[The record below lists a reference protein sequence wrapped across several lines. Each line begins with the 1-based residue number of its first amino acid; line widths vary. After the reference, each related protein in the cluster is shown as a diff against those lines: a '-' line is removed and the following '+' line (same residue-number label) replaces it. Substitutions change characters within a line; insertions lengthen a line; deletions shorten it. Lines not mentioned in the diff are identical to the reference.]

1 MKYQG
6 RAALASLAIHGV
18 FIAAVTGIAAF
29 TVPAPRA
36 LAIDFS
42 IEKSAVMEPPALPVP
57 EPEPTPRQTRRPAP
71 LPVKEEEAF
80 PDTATQDTSDTTV
93 EFADEEPGNAKD
105 QPILVASIGMT
116 GIQQDTGKIREQERQ
131 RYLKEQFEY
140 LRNIIY
146 RKAVYPPLALEMNIT
161 GTVMLSF
168 CVREDGGVENV
179 GILKGSGSPILD
191 RDAVSTVRRAAPFP
205 RPPAR
210 VTVKF
215 PMEYRLE

>member
-1 MKYQG
+1 MKYQR
-6 RAALASLAIHGV
+6 RAALISLTIHGI
-18 FIAAVTGIAAF
+18 FIGAVTGIAAF
-29 TVPAPRA
+29 SIPAPRA

-42 IEKSAVMEPPALPVP
+42 IEKSPSISPALPAP
-57 EPEPTPRQTRRPAP
+57 EPEPTPRQSRRPAP

-80 PDTATQDTSDTTV
+80 PDTATQNSATDIAQFV
-93 EFADEEPGNAKD
+93 EAESSGIDC
-105 QPILVASIGMT
+105 QPIQVASIGPA
-116 GIQQDTGKIREQERQ
+116 GIARDTGKIREQERQ

-140 LRNIIY
+140 IRNIIY
-146 RKAVYPPLALEMNIT
+146 RKATYPLLALEMNIT

-179 GILKGSGSPILD
+179 GILKGSGASILD
-191 RDAVSTVRRAAPFP
+191 RDAVATVKRAAPFP